1 MNFFDEAS
9 LRLKQVLKVTEDQ
22 QLAAAL
28 GLAANAWAMR
38 KKRGSFPEKELR
50 ALAQQ
55 RPDLKIDV
63 DYVLAGVEA
72 RPDLLGVKQAAMAAA
87 ERVGSRGLAG
97 PNVDVALGRNPQA
110 LKAAAAA
117 PDAAQADEQRL
128 LAAFRSSDSAGRAA
142 LLLVAQ
148 AVAQRS
154 K

>member
-1 MNFFDEAS
+1 MDLFSDSLDRLKYS
-9 LRLKQVLKVTEDQ
+9 LRVSKDQ
-22 QLAAAL
+22 EVAAAL
-28 GLAANAWAMR
+28 GMSKTAFSER
-38 KKRGSFPEKELR
+38 KKRGSFPDKELR

-55 RPDLKIDV
+55 RPELNLDV
-63 DYVLAGVEA
+63 DYVLTGVAA

-128 LAAFRSSDSAGRAA
+128 LAAFRSSDSAARAA

-148 AVAQRS
+148 ALVKR